1 MTFKEHWGD
10 IILNNSLTLYEI
22 QIDESKLSILD
33 RQLFNIY
40 DKLFKINYNNFFN
53 DKQLLS
59 ILGLLLTNVNTIKKI
74 VDSDEDIKDY
84 ICDII
89 ISTFY
94 EFILLAEDYEMYEMC
109 GNLEKIAT
117 LIVEHIKK

>member
-10 IILNNSLTLYEI
+10 IILNNNMFIYEI

-40 DKLFKINYNNFFN
+40 DKLFRVKHNSFFN

-59 ILGLLLTNVNTIKKI
+59 VLGLLLTNVNTIKKI
-74 VDSDEDIKDY
+74 SDSDDDVKEH
-84 ICDII
+84 ICEII
-89 ISTFY
+89 LATFY
-94 EFILLAEDYEMYEMC
+94 EFILLGEDYEMYEMC
-109 GNLEKIAT
+109 GNLENIAN
-117 LIVEHIKK
+117 LIVNHIKN

>member
-1 MTFKEHWGD
+1 MTFKQHWGD
-10 IILNNSLTLYEI
+10 IILNNNMFIYEI

-40 DKLFKINYNNFFN
+40 DKLFRVKHNSFFN

-59 ILGLLLTNVNTIKKI
+59 VLGLLLTNVNTIKKI
-74 VDSDEDIKDY
+74 VDSDNDLKDY

-89 ISTFY
+89 IATFY

-109 GNLEKIAT
+109 GNLEKIAS
-117 LIVEHIKK
+117 LIVKHIQK

>member
-10 IILNNSLTLYEI
+10 IILNNNIMIHEI

-40 DKLFKINYNNFFN
+40 DKLFKVRHNSFFN

-59 ILGLLLTNVNTIKKI
+59 VLGLLLTNVNTIKKI
-74 VDSDEDIKDY
+74 SDSDDDVKEH
-84 ICDII
+84 ICEII
-89 ISTFY
+89 LATFY
-94 EFILLAEDYEMYEMC
+94 EFILLGEDYEMYEMC
-109 GNLEKIAT
+109 GNLENIAN
-117 LIVEHIKK
+117 LIVNHIKN